1 MHLHREDIMH
11 PDAHH
16 PYHTLPWLGRLT
28 VHVAGYEDS
37 LKRGDRRAADR
48 ALRHAVIHRLQ
59 SMRHR
64 VEEAI
69 GECTSRETTA
79 QLTTHVG
86 TLERVIAHLDRVIE
100 RIRAND
106 TRIETSY
113 DQSRVDVE
121 RAGFLHAAHLS
132 IFEQAEAMV
141 QHFDAPDLH
150 HDRLPHLEA
159 DLQELE
165 RLLDAKAA
173 IYRKL
178 G

>member
-1 MHLHREDIMH
+1 MH

-28 VHVAGYEDS
+28 VHVAGYEES
-37 LKRGDRRAADR
+37 LKRGDRRAADQ

-59 SMRHR
+59 AMKSRLQ
-64 VEEAI
+64 EAI
-69 GECTSRETTA
+69 RECTSRETSAPA
-79 QLTTHVG
+79 QAGTHVG
-86 TLERVIAHLDRVIE
+86 TLERVIAHLERVAE
-100 RIRAND
+100 RIRSHD

-113 DQSRVDVE
+113 DESEVGSE
-121 RAGFLHAAHLS
+121 RAAFLHAAHLA

-141 QHFDAPDLH
+141 RHFDAPDFH
-150 HDRLPHLEA
+150 HDRLPHLQA

-165 RLLDAKAA
+165 RLLDEKAT

-178 G
+178 A